1 MRRIAPIIL
10 TLVALLPSLP
20 TVGASPGPDLATL
33 VRPLSEDLQK
43 PEFFESRCMLAPLLG
58 SDKRTIAMSRDD
70 TFHPGD
76 RILRI
81 NRELLDATSDRALHD
96 LLVRYPPDATTTV
109 RVLRAG
115 AELDVSA
122 PCTDSKEYY
131 ALLRA
136 AVAAAMQDDAAT
148 CADRMHE
155 AGQLHALASTWTNVA
170 LNCESKAGR
179 ITAAH
184 VLPEYFVMY
193 HELLMENDY
202 SPGALQ
208 KVRPSLQEAAQKLL
222 DAGSRPLAEK
232 LQQEYAGEV
241 AKWSPLQG
249 SVLALQLQPHSPVS
263 QTGIVQEPPRVNV
276 TQNGKVTNMA
286 IAGQL
291 AAKNPLGCV
300 PLSQFDNTRT
310 PPDIYL
316 GVSACIQKDD
326 YPAAAALF
334 ALAGIESR
342 FDAAR
347 VLDKSAGQAGQVLIM
362 NTFNGLAQDKRDKF
376 GKTVAELAADPQAMA
391 NTCGAIRKIG
401 HPDYYPEYMA
411 LHGINAC
418 TAKAG
423 DATMEPNFDA
433 QTKWNSLLTT
443 YLNCRDAPTPVAAA
457 TPATPAK
464 GASQSSDP
472 NRMKPGLYQV
482 QINVGDLVPTEKN
495 TGPTYMRM
503 CLTQAMIDR
512 SNPVPQPG
520 QCNHYTVDHHDNTTH
535 IDFSCSKDIS
545 L

>member
-10 TLVALLPSLP
+10 TLIALLPSLP

-96 LLVRYPPDATTTV
+96 LLVRYPPDATMTV

-310 PPDIYL
+310 PPDIYF

-411 LHGINAC
+411 LHGINAF

-457 TPATPAK
+457 TPATPQRA
-464 GASQSSDP
+464 P
-472 NRMKPGLYQV
+472 VN
-482 QINVGDLVPTEKN
+482 
-495 TGPTYMRM
+495 
-503 CLTQAMIDR
+503 QAI
-512 SNPVPQPG
+512 Q
-520 QCNHYTVDHHDNTTH
+520 TA
-535 IDFSCSKDIS
+535 
-545 L
+545 